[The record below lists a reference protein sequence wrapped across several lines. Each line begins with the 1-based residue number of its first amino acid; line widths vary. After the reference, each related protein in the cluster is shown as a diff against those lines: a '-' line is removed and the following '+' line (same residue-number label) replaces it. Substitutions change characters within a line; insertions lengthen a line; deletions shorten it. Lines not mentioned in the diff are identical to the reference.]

1 MYFNSVFLWTVYAGS
16 SLQDE
21 KLISPLRHPL
31 ANLSLGRKF
40 CNRVRQRH
48 FSRSSIFHSYTGTFM
63 RSSPMP
69 IFFGPIGAVR
79 NCNFYF
85 LSWIDKV
92 LICPKFIVLS
102 CGIWF
107 FVSFLSYITILTF
120 ASICLTVFRY
130 NLAVHYISRS
140 KDPISTPLTKTLVK
154 E

>member
-40 CNRVRQRH
+40 CNSFRQRH

-107 FVSFLSYITILTF
+107 FLSFLSYITISAF
-120 ASICLTVFRY
+120 ASVCLPGVRY
-130 NLAVHYISRS
+130 NLAVHCISRYR
-140 KDPISTPLTKTLVK
+140 DPISTPLSKTLVK
-154 E
+154 G